1 MTATL
6 GAVVRRATGA
16 RPATI
21 TAPAPE
27 ARPAASPAP
36 AHPALAVAIMAM
48 FAVVGA
54 PPPHAIWP
62 SVIERSP
69 ADQRA

>member
-1 MTATL
+1 VTAAL

-16 RPATI
+16 RPATT

-27 ARPAASPAP
+27 ARLAASPAP
-36 AHPALAVAIMAM
+36 AHPSLTVAILSM

-54 PPPHAIWP
+54 PPPDGAWQA
-62 SVIERSP
+62 VIRIP
-69 ADQRA
+69 RR